1 MLGANLMQARKPSR
15 QTLANTNSSHIPDN
29 AWMGYQREQERRA
42 KEAERVAEMMNGGIL
57 AGGYDGRGLG
67 GSAGDSGVGSS
78 RDGSEERGL
87 W

>member
-29 AWMGYQREQERRA
+29 AWVGFQREQERRA
-42 KEAERVAEMMNGGIL
+42 KEAERAAEMMNGG
-57 AGGYDGRGLG
+57 YDGRGWG

-78 RDGSEERGL
+78 RDGSEERVGL